1 MDYGQYQRPVNGF
14 TRVTGVEGAKAY
26 QMPPNSSMPLFDGN
40 QDVFYAKST
49 DGAGFPTIK
58 AYEFHEIQ
66 LPQLMPQQGV
76 QYVTRQELDAMSAK
90 LDRIMEALDGKQPVL
105 PAV

>member
-1 MDYGQYQRPVNGF
+1 MDYQFQRPFNGF
-14 TRVTGVEGAKAY
+14 TRVTGVEGARAY
-26 QMPPNSSMPLFDGN
+26 QLPPNSSMPLFDGN
-40 QDVFYAKST
+40 QDVFYAKFT
-49 DGAGFPTIK
+49 DGAGFPTIR
-58 AYEFHEIQ
+58 AFSFTEIP
-66 LPQLMPQQGV
+66 LEPQAGA